1 MKSLTTILVSATL
14 GADMLAFSS
23 LSASAAIVC
32 TGNVCWHAHERYEY
46 PPGAHVTIHEDNWRW
61 GPDERFAFREHGDN
75 CYCSFLAP
83 HLLSLSI

>member
-1 MKSLTTILVSATL
+1 MKSLATILVSAAL

-32 TGNVCWHAHERYEY
+32 TGNVCWHTHERYEY

-61 GPDERFAFREHGDN
+61 GPD

-83 HLLSLSI
+83 HLLSVSI